1 MRSGPLEPSG
11 VRVIVSAAFDDLR
24 SPSVRFLHEA
34 SRLGGVHVQL
44 WSDAAVER
52 ETGAPPRFPQEER
65 KYLVEAIQYV
75 SAVTVVS
82 DPCDAPDVGADQ
94 IVYLA
99 APGEDGLQER
109 CSAPDREWLSIAPQ
123 RLTDFPP
130 HTLQETLASRPKVV
144 VTGCY
149 DWLHSGHV
157 RFFEEAAEYGDLY
170 VIVGSDANV
179 RLLKGEGHPQFSEQ
193 ERCYMV
199 GAIRHVHRAM
209 ISTGRGWLD
218 AEPEIAAIRP
228 DLYIVNE
235 DGDRPEKRAFC
246 ESRGIEYRVLRRL
259 PREGLPRRQSTDLRG
274 F

>member
-1 MRSGPLEPSG
+1 MMGGAMEPSG
-11 VRVIVSAAFDDLR
+11 VRVVVSAAFDDLR
-24 SPSVRFLHEA
+24 SPAVRFLHEA
-34 SRLGGVHVQL
+34 ARSGEVHVWL
-44 WSDAAVER
+44 WSDAAVVR
-52 ETGAPPRFPQEER
+52 ETGASPRFPQEER
-65 KYLVEAIQYV
+65 KYLVEAIRYV

-82 DPCDAPDVGADQ
+82 DPCDAPGARAGRA
-94 IVYLA
+94 LFLT
-99 APGEDGLQER
+99 APGEDRMKER
-109 CSAPDREWLSIAPQ
+109 CRAPGREWRSIAPQ
-123 RLTDFPP
+123 RLGGFPP
-130 HTLQETLASRPKVV
+130 HSVQETAAGRPKVV

-157 RFFEEAAEYGDLY
+157 RFFEEAAQYGDLY
-170 VIVGSDANV
+170 VVVGSDANV

-218 AEPEIAAIRP
+218 AEPEIAAIEP
-228 DLYIVNE
+228 DYYIVNE